1 MNAHTH
7 ALAAVEDF
15 LESFKQCGSY
25 NTRFDTYVIR
35 KGWMFALIVDILGG

>member
-15 LESFKQCGSY
+15 LESFICGSY